1 MFKSFDPILKMG
13 CIRMKQKK
21 VYLLAGVPGS
31 GKSTWI
37 RSQLVPGAE
46 WISRDNVRFAIL
58 SDEDDY
64 FAHEDDVFDTFI
76 NYINQ
81 TLENDKIHT
90 IYIDATHLNKRSRD
104 KVLRRV
110 HKDNIEELNCVCFD
124 VPLAVCIS
132 RNNLRAGRS
141 RVPETAICNMFQSYR
156 LPDKTNENF
165 NHIIIVNFSG
175 S

>member
-1 MFKSFDPILKMG
+1 
-13 CIRMKQKK
+13 MKQKQ
-21 VYLLAGVPGS
+21 VFLLSGVPGS

-37 RSQLVPGAE
+37 RSRLVPGAE

-81 TLENDKIHT
+81 TLEKDDIHS

-110 HKDNIEELNCVCFD
+110 RKDNIAELNCVCFD
-124 VPLAVCIS
+124 VPLETCYA
-132 RNNLRAGRS
+132 RNNLREGRS
-141 RVPETAICNMFQSYR
+141 RVPQTAIANMYQSYR
-156 LPDKTNENF
+156 IPEKGVENF
-165 NHIIIVNFSG
+165 DHIIIVDENG
-175 S
+175 DTKEV